1 MSIGIGENLTGSF
14 GYAKDKLVGSIG
26 NWIILMIL
34 TIIPIVNFI
43 AMGTYLKVYRGEDP
57 KVENIGKSFVD
68 GLLIFIITFLYMLIP
83 TVILLILGGGA
94 IFTAGLTGSQAAIA
108 GVGIGVLVLCIIL
121 YILFGL
127 ILTPAIVSF
136 ARGGFGDAFKFGQL
150 FAMIGKAGWLKYIL
164 SIIVL
169 GIIFGIIGLLFAIPF
184 IGWIIMI
191 ILLPFLI
198 VWGSKFWANL
208 FE

>member
-1 MSIGIGENLTGSF
+1 
-14 GYAKDKLVGSIG
+14 
-26 NWIILMIL
+26 
-34 TIIPIVNFI
+34 
-43 AMGTYLKVYRGEDP
+43 MGTYLKVYRGEDP

-83 TVILLILGGGA
+83 TVILLILGGGS
-94 IFTAGLTGSQAAIA
+94 IFAAGLTGSQAAIA

-164 SIIVL
+164 SII
-169 GIIFGIIGLLFAIPF
+169 IFGIIGLLFVIPY

-191 ILLPFLI
+191 ILMPFLI
-198 VWGSKFWANL
+198 VWGSKFWANQ